1 VLFNINSHFV
11 LIWKTIFALF
21 NVVIVFLFFFKYFFL
36 SILKQKDPKTDPQ
49 IPINIHVCYT
59 IINLTFAFEFL
70 LSIAIIIF
78 NGGSLFTYIKLPLKF
93 IMILPIP
100 LYPDCGYRWLI
111 IFKFARIDLV
121 ERLFTIVETICN
133 KAINRFLHNFYIKV
147 FMTYINVL
155 FKYLLIFGLYAHF
168 IGSVFAYYS
177 NNAGYIEI
185 GKAAREMREGLD
197 AEIEK
202 CTDMIKEY
210 QGFIAE
216 YHHALINVPSVEIYH
231 EVMNSIQEYKR
242 EIKEVQD
249 DIEFYTK
256 LKQTLITICNL
267 DFLQTSYNGT
277 PSEWE
282 LYVVYSY

>member
-1 VLFNINSHFV
+1 MSR
-11 LIWKTIFALF
+11 
-21 NVVIVFLFFFKYFFL
+21 
-36 SILKQKDPKTDPQ
+36 
-49 IPINIHVCYT
+49 
-59 IINLTFAFEFL
+59 E
-70 LSIAIIIF
+70 IIF
-78 NGGSLFTYIKLPLKF
+78 YADKRRNPDTRIA
-93 IMILPIP
+93 
-100 LYPDCGYRWLI
+100 LYWIGAD
-111 IFKFARIDLV
+111 AA
-121 ERLFTIVETICN
+121 E
-133 KAINRFLHNFYIKV
+133 
-147 FMTYINVL
+147 VL
-155 FKYLLIFGLYAHF
+155 FKSLSDLSYR
-168 IGSVFAYYS
+168 